1 MTISTFIGF
10 TVSVIAT
17 LVAPYLQNAGYGN
30 LQGKI
35 GFVWGSFSV
44 ASAIWTF
51 FFMPELK
58 GRSLEELDELFEKR
72 VNVFR
77 FGSCETFGYG
87 ARLTMVEAMTA
98 RGEAIEVIELSS
110 SREKSAITVEPPLHS
125 QL

>member
-1 MTISTFIGF
+1 
-10 TVSVIAT
+10 
-17 LVAPYLQNAGYGN
+17 
-30 LQGKI
+30 
-35 GFVWGSFSV
+35 
-44 ASAIWTF
+44 
-51 FFMPELK
+51 MPELK